1 MMFKASS
8 ESILKHV
15 NYDTVAGED
24 TRRVQAPLVM
34 RFGAMGDMILTT
46 PLLRALAERYGQPCE
61 VVGRG
66 EIVGDIFANLP
77 FVWSIRS
84 IESNK
89 TPYLFNHPKKM
100 LVKWLQQR
108 TESPVYLVQSDLLSH
123 MTLKRA
129 GLTAEASDLT
139 IERRINEHVVDHMAR
154 LGGFVD
160 ANGNV
165 DPRYNR
171 GTELRISQQESD
183 HLLKWMERIRFD
195 GRDIIVIQPGFR
207 KCMRK
212 RRRISKGKFWPE
224 IRWIRLI
231 REILNIAYD
240 KRVIIIGSMAE
251 KPLTNYIAD
260 QVNDH
265 RVTDIAGQNL
275 RPILALLNHAHSL
288 ISLDTGPAHAAA
300 ALNCP
305 LVVLFGKTDPRVN
318 CPVSRGSPV
327 IVLTGPADAIIE
339 DEEPG
344 WARHHDIEAI
354 TVDDVLQAWADNL
367 L

>member
-1 MMFKASS
+1 MLKTSA

-15 NYDTVAGED
+15 NSETSLTGNLRDTAP
-24 TRRVQAPLVM
+24 PLVI
-34 RFGAMGDMILTT
+34 RFGAIGDMILTT
-46 PLLRALAERYGQPCE
+46 PLLRALAERHGQPCE

-66 EIVGDIFANLP
+66 TYVAEIFANLP

-89 TPYLFNHPKKM
+89 TPYLFNQPKKM
-100 LVKWLQQR
+100 LVNWLQQR
-108 TESPVYLVQSDLLSH
+108 SRSPVYLVQSDLLSH

-129 GLTAEASDLT
+129 GITAEASDLT
-139 IERRINEHVVDHMAR
+139 VERRINEHVVDHMAR

-160 ANGNV
+160 AAGNI
-165 DPRYNR
+165 DPNYNR
-171 GTELRISQQESD
+171 GTELRVSREETE
-183 HLLKWMERIRFD
+183 HLSRWMDRLRFA
-195 GRDIIVIQPGFR
+195 GRDIVVIQPGFR
-207 KCMRK
+207 KCMSK
-212 RRRISKGKFWPE
+212 RRRLHKGKFWPE

-240 KRVIIIGSMAE
+240 KRIILIGSMAE
-251 KPLTNYIAD
+251 KPLTSFIAD

-275 RPILALLNHAHSL
+275 RPILALLNHAHSMV
-288 ISLDTGPAHAAA
+288 SLDTGPAHAAA

-305 LVVLFGKTDPRVN
+305 LIVLFGKTDPRVN
-318 CPVSRGSPV
+318 RPISRSSKV
-327 IVLTGPADAIIE
+327 IILTGPPGAVIE

-344 WARHHDIEAI
+344 WARHHDITAVS
-354 TVDDVLQAWADNL
+354 VDDVLAAWTDNL